1 MRTAGCSRGA
11 SGGSADEEDDE
22 EEEEEGCIV
31 RLITC

>member
-1 MRTAGCSRGA
+1 MRTAGCSPRSD
-11 SGGSADEEDDE
+11 SGGADEEDDE